1 MREELEIA
9 LKKAVSFPGLTP
21 PNNAAVIGKIEATQ
35 DVINIYKDNQG
46 NYYYDTENGRK
57 FEQDMQERKKRRD
70 KEKRR
75 LGRRERIT

>member
-1 MREELEIA
+1 MQEELEIA
-9 LKKAVSFPGLTP
+9 RDQARSFPGLTP
-21 PNNAAVIGKIEATQ
+21 PNNAAMIGKIEATQ